1 LASSAAKTSAQGAP
15 SPQRQF
21 EGSAPPLCRAASR
34 RGAPRPCAPGPKLR
48 GTTRRRRASTTRA
61 AAHFRR
67 KHVHAIANS
76 ALLDLAR
83 RRGEALQDTFAILL
97 DILEHAQV

>member
-1 LASSAAKTSAQGAP
+1 LRLTSSAAKTSAQGAP

-21 EGSAPPLCRAASR
+21 EGSAPPLFVAEVA
-34 RGAPRPCAPGPKLR
+34 
-48 GTTRRRRASTTRA
+48 RRRAEVRLGPVLLGQSFVARHAA

-83 RRGEALQDTFAILL
+83 RRGEALQDTSAILL